1 MSGHSKWA
9 QIKHKKA
16 ATDAK
21 RGRIFTRLIREI
33 TVAARTGGGDA
44 EVNARL
50 RVAIAAAK
58 AANMPQENIER
69 AIKRGTGELEGVSY
83 EEVTYEAY
91 GPGGVAILI
100 EAMTDNKNRTVAAI
114 RHTFSRFGGNLGET
128 GCVSWMFKR
137 TGLITIP
144 SNGVDEDRLIEVA
157 LDAGAQDVR
166 QEDEYFEVYTDV
178 AHVLEVKEKLEKSN
192 FAVESAEITAIPQSY
207 VHLEGKEAEKLV
219 KLLSA
224 LEELDDVQK
233 VHSNMDV
240 PDEILAQVNE

>member
-21 RGRIFTRLIREI
+21 RGKLFTRLIREI
-33 TVAARTGGGDA
+33 TVAARNGGGDP
-44 EVNARL
+44 EMNPRL

-58 AANMPQENIER
+58 SANMPQENIER
-69 AIKRGTGELEGVSY
+69 AIKRGTGEIEGASF

-100 EAMTDNKNRTVAAI
+100 EVMTDNKNRTVAAI
-114 RHTFSRFGGNLGET
+114 RHVFSRFGGNLGET
-128 GCVSWMFKR
+128 GCVSWMFKK

-144 SNGVDEDRLIEVA
+144 ASGVNEDKLIEVA
-157 LDAGAQDVR
+157 LDSGAQDVR
-166 QEDEYFEVYTDV
+166 QEDDYFEVYTDV
-178 AHVLEVKEKLEKSN
+178 FNLLDVKEKLEKSN
-192 FAVESAEITAIPQSY
+192 FPIENAEITAVPQSY
-207 VHLEGKEAEKLV
+207 VHLEGKDAEKLV

-240 PDEILAQVNE
+240 PDEILAQVSE